1 MLLIQNMEPRSLT
14 RAEAEIMKILWQLGK
29 AFIKDILAQM
39 NDPRPAYTTVATF
52 VRILEK
58 KGIVAHITY
67 GNTHEYYPL
76 ISEQEYRKY
85 EVQQLVENYFDNS
98 VTNLVS
104 FFMNDDNLKKSD
116 LDDLAAFIEKNK
128 SKK

>member
-1 MLLIQNMEPRSLT
+1 MEPRSLT

-29 AFIKDILAQM
+29 AFIKDIIAQM
-39 NDPRPAYTTVATF
+39 NEPKPAYTTVATF

-58 KGIVAHITY
+58 KGIVAHKTY
-67 GNTHEYYPL
+67 GNTHEFYPL

-98 VTNLVS
+98 VSNLVS
-104 FFMNDDNLKKSD
+104 FFMKDDNLKKSD

>member
-1 MLLIQNMEPRSLT
+1 MEPRSLT

-29 AFIKDILAQM
+29 AFIKDIIAQM
-39 NDPRPAYTTVATF
+39 NDPKPAYTTVATF

-58 KGIVAHITY
+58 KGIVDHKTY

-76 ISEQEYRKY
+76 ISEQEYRKF

-98 VTNLVS
+98 MSNLVS
-104 FFMNDDNLKKSD
+104 FFMKDANLKKSD
-116 LDDLAAFIEKNK
+116 LDDLAVFIEKNK

>member
-1 MLLIQNMEPRSLT
+1 MEPRSLT

-39 NDPRPAYTTVATF
+39 DDPKPAYTTVATF

-58 KGIVAHITY
+58 KGIVAHNTY
-67 GNTHEYYPL
+67 GNTHEFYPL

-98 VTNLVS
+98 VSNLVS
-104 FFMNDDNLKKSD
+104 FFMKDDNLKKSD
-116 LDDLAAFIEKNK
+116 LDDLAAFIEKNRSK
-128 SKK
+128 S

>member
-1 MLLIQNMEPRSLT
+1 MEPRSLT

-29 AFIKDILAQM
+29 AFIKDILARM
-39 NDPRPAYTTVATF
+39 DEPRPAYTTVATF

-58 KGIVAHITY
+58 KGIITHVTY

-104 FFMNDDNLKKSD
+104 FFMKEDNLKKSD

>member
-1 MLLIQNMEPRSLT
+1 MEPRSLT
-14 RAEAEIMKILWQLGK
+14 KAEAEIMKILWQLGK
-29 AFIKDILAQM
+29 AFIKDIIAQM
-39 NDPRPAYTTVATF
+39 NEPKPAYTTVATF

-58 KGIVAHITY
+58 KGIVSHKTY
-67 GNTHEYYPL
+67 GNTHEFYPL

-104 FFMNDDNLKKSD
+104 FFMKDDNLKKSD

-128 SKK
+128 SRK

>member
-1 MLLIQNMEPRSLT
+1 MEPRSLT

-29 AFIKDILAQM
+29 AFIKDILAQL
-39 NDPRPAYTTVATF
+39 DEPKPAYTTVATF

-67 GNTHEYYPL
+67 GNTHEYYPM
-76 ISEQEYRKY
+76 ISEHEYRKY
-85 EVQQLVENYFDNS
+85 EVQQLVENYFENS

-104 FFMNDDNLKKSD
+104 FFMKDDNLKKSD
-116 LDDLAAFIEKNK
+116 LDDLAVFIEKNK

>member
-1 MLLIQNMEPRSLT
+1 MEPRSLT

-39 NDPRPAYTTVATF
+39 NEPKPAYTTVATF

-58 KGIVAHITY
+58 KGIVAHTTY

-98 VTNLVS
+98 VTKLVS
-104 FFMNDDNLKKSD
+104 FFMKEDNLKKSD

-128 SKK
+128 SQQ

>member
-1 MLLIQNMEPRSLT
+1 MELRSLT
-14 RAEAEIMKILWQLGK
+14 RAEAEIMKILWQLER

-39 NDPRPAYTTVATF
+39 KEPKPAYTTVATF
-52 VRILEK
+52 IRILEK
-58 KGIVAHITY
+58 KGVVAHTTY

-76 ISEQEYRKY
+76 ISEQEYRKH

-98 VTNLVS
+98 VGNLVS
-104 FFMNDDNLKKSD
+104 YFLTDNTLKESD

-128 SKK
+128 GKH

>member
-1 MLLIQNMEPRSLT
+1 MEPRSLT

-39 NDPRPAYTTVATF
+39 DAPRPAYTTVATF

-58 KGIVAHITY
+58 KGVVAHNTY

-76 ISEQEYRKY
+76 ISEQEYRKF

-104 FFMNDDNLKKSD
+104 FFMSDDALKKSD
-116 LDDLAAFIEKNK
+116 LDDLASFIEKNK
-128 SKK
+128 ERK

>member
-1 MLLIQNMEPRSLT
+1 MEPRSLT

-39 NDPRPAYTTVATF
+39 AEPRPAYTTVATF

-58 KGIVAHITY
+58 KGVVSHTTY

-98 VTNLVS
+98 ITNLVS
-104 FFMNDDNLKKSD
+104 FFMKDDNLKKSD

-128 SKK
+128 GKQ

>member
-1 MLLIQNMEPRSLT
+1 MEPRSLT

-29 AFIKDILAQM
+29 AFIKEILAQM
-39 NDPRPAYTTVATF
+39 NEPKPAYTTVATF

-104 FFMNDDNLKKSD
+104 FFMKDDNLKKSD

-128 SKK
+128 SKQ

>member
-1 MLLIQNMEPRSLT
+1 MEPRSLT

-39 NDPRPAYTTVATF
+39 DEPRPAYTTVATF

-58 KGIVAHITY
+58 KGIVTHVTY

-104 FFMNDDNLKKSD
+104 FFMKEDNLKKSD

>member
-1 MLLIQNMEPRSLT
+1 MEPRSLT

-39 NDPRPAYTTVATF
+39 NDPKPAYTTVATF

-58 KGIVAHITY
+58 KGIVAHTAY

-104 FFMNDDNLKKSD
+104 FFMKEDNLKKSD

-128 SKK
+128 SKR

>member
-1 MLLIQNMEPRSLT
+1 MESRSLT
-14 RAEAEIMKILWQLGK
+14 RAEAEIMRILWQLGK

-39 NDPRPAYTTVATF
+39 DDPKPAYTTVATF

-58 KGIVAHITY
+58 KGVVAHTIY
-67 GNTHEYYPL
+67 GNTHRYYPL
-76 ISEQEYRKY
+76 ITEQEYRKY

-104 FFMNDDNLKKSD
+104 FFMSDNTLKSSD
-116 LDDLAAFIEKNK
+116 LDELAAFIEKNK
-128 SKK
+128 KKN